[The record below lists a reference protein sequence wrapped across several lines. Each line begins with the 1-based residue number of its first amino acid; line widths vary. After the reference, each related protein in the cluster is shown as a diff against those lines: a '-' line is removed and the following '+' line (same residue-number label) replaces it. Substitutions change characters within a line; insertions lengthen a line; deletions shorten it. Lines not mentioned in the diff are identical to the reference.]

1 MAMADDL
8 NLFELDEDSLAG
20 LVPGQRSRAVSASQ
34 AVELSKP
41 ITVGGRVDLKASAE
55 AEAVALGL
63 DQGDAYTDE
72 VMAQA
77 YALGVGVHQESD
89 WDPALFTADPD
100 GLLQLTAG
108 MGGSIRVDAAASSS
122 SDLDEITLSSE
133 ATATGWADGDLTF
146 TSSAPL
152 VLEAKA
158 DALTS
163 ANGNSELTLTQA
175 TAYAIDGRSST
186 DPAHTVV
193 IKANV
198 EADALAHAQLSG
210 DGDQALIQTLSADAV
225 GIGQAEVMISGTGF
239 VDSTGAATLVV
250 DSAGALMDGQD
261 HAVRAVGYG
270 VHASTV
276 VSDGN
281 GDTDIIGRGLVDADF
296 GQWAG
301 FTGKELDQF
310 VAMGFNDTT
319 VILGKGNDQVLGVA
333 TQNLTLSD
341 EFVSTGDG
349 ANALSQTL
357 RQSAGI
363 YKSAVNTGSGDDLVE
378 GRVEG
383 TAVLDDTRGI
393 VESFVDTG
401 SGDDLVEGR
410 VEGTAVLDD
419 TRCIV
424 ESFVDTGTGNDV
436 VRGSIRESV
445 VHGGSGDDRLELS
458 QGYGS
463 IIDGGSGDDRI
474 AIEGISADM
483 QLFGGTGEDIM
494 IGGTGNDTLS
504 GGTGSDVLRGG
515 KGADTFVF
523 DVSSFGR
530 GTDLVSD
537 FNRSEGDKLQ
547 ISSAISGINKGALA
561 SFMTAAMA
569 ETTNK
574 STAFIYDT
582 LENIQGQS
590 TSSVHMAYASDQ
602 GALMF
607 DGDGD
612 WTQGST
618 VLAVVRSPAG
628 QGGLRASDIQF
639 V

>member
-1 MAMADDL
+1 MADDL

-20 LVPGQRSRAVSASQ
+20 LVPGQRSRAVSKSQ
-34 AVELSKP
+34 AVELSKA
-41 ITVGGRVDLKASAE
+41 ITVGGRIELSAEAE

-63 DQGDAYTDE
+63 NQGDAYTNE
-72 VMAQA
+72 VLAQA
-77 YALGVGVHQESD
+77 YSLGVGIHHDSD
-89 WDPALFTADPD
+89 WDPSLFTADPD
-100 GLLQLTAG
+100 GLLQITAAK
-108 MGGSIRVDAAASSS
+108 GGSITVDAGASSS
-122 SDLDEITLSSE
+122 SDYNEITITTDAS
-133 ATATGWADGDLTF
+133 ATGWADGNLTF

-152 VLEAKA
+152 EVDATAEAI
-158 DALTS
+158 TN
-163 ANGNSELTLTQA
+163 ANGNGAITTTQA
-175 TAYAIDGRSST
+175 EAYGIDGRTSNDLT
-186 DPAHTVV
+186 DDDASRTVT
-193 IKANV
+193 IEANV

-210 DGDQALIQTLSADAV
+210 SGDEALIQNLSANAV
-225 GIGQAEVMISGTGF
+225 GINQAEVMITGTGF
-239 VDSTGAATLVV
+239 VDSTGAATIVV
-250 DSAGALMDGQD
+250 DNPEALMTGPS
-261 HAVRAVGYG
+261 ATLSAVGYG
-270 VHASTV
+270 IDNSTIV
-276 VSDGN
+276 GDGN

-310 VAMGFNDTT
+310 IAMGFNDST
-319 VILGKGNDQVLGVA
+319 VILGKGADHVVGVA
-333 TQNLTLSD
+333 TQNITLSD
-341 EFVSTGDG
+341 DFDSSSDS
-349 ANALSQTL
+349 AKALDATL

-363 YKSAVNTGSGDDLVE
+363 FKSAINTGSGDDFVE

-383 TAVLDDTRGI
+383 TGVLDNTRGI
-393 VESFVDTG
+393 VQ
-401 SGDDLVEGR
+401 
-410 VEGTAVLDD
+410 
-419 TRCIV
+419 
-424 ESFVDTGTGNDV
+424 SFVDTGTGDDI
-436 VRGSIRESV
+436 VRGAIRESV
-445 VHGGSGDDRLELS
+445 VHGGSGDDRIEIS

-474 AIEGISADM
+474 AIEGISTDM

-537 FNRSEGDKLQ
+537 FNRTEGDKIQLA
-547 ISSAISGINKGALA
+547 SAITGINKGAVA

-582 LENIQGQS
+582 LENIQGQK
-590 TSSVHMAYASDQ
+590 SSKAHMAYAYDQ
-602 GALMF
+602 GALLF
-607 DGDGD
+607 DQDGD
-612 WTQGST
+612 WTQGNS
-618 VLAVVRSPAG
+618 VLAVVRGPAA
-628 QGGLRASDIQF
+628 QGGLRASDIEF

>member
-401 SGDDLVEGR
+401 
-410 VEGTAVLDD
+410 
-419 TRCIV
+419 
-424 ESFVDTGTGNDV
+424 TGNDV

>member
-108 MGGSIRVDAAASSS
+108 MGGSIRVDASASSS

-210 DGDQALIQTLSADAV
+210 DGDQALIQSLSADAV

-341 EFVSTGDG
+341 EFVSSGEG

-383 TAVLDDTRGI
+383 TAVLDDTRG
-393 VESFVDTG
+393 
-401 SGDDLVEGR
+401 
-410 VEGTAVLDD
+410 
-419 TRCIV
+419 IV

>member
-34 AVELSKP
+34 GVELSKA
-41 ITVGGRVDLKASAE
+41 ITVGGRVDLDVSAE
-55 AEAVALGL
+55 AEAVAQGL

-72 VMAQA
+72 VLAQA
-77 YALGVGVHQESD
+77 YALGVGVHRDSD

-108 MGGSIRVDAAASSS
+108 MGGSFQIEATASSS
-122 SDLDEITLSSE
+122 SDRDEITLSSG

-146 TSSAPL
+146 TSTAPL
-152 VLEAKA
+152 VIEANA
-158 DALTS
+158 DAMTN
-163 ANGNSELTLTQA
+163 ADGNNEITLTEA
-175 TAYAIDGRSST
+175 TAYGIDGRSST

-210 DGDQALIQTLSADAV
+210 RGDQALIQTLAADAV
-225 GIGQAEVMISGTGF
+225 GIAQAEVMISGTGF
-239 VDSTGAATLVV
+239 VDSSGAATLVV
-250 DSAGALMDGQD
+250 DNPDAVMAGQD
-261 HAVRAVGYG
+261 TVLHAVGYG
-270 VHASTV
+270 VHASTL

-319 VILGKGNDQVLGVA
+319 VILGKGDDHVLGVA
-333 TQNLTLSD
+333 TQNLNLSD
-341 EFVSTGDG
+341 AFVSTGEG

-357 RQSAGI
+357 KQSAGI
-363 YKSAVNTGSGDDLVE
+363 YKSAVNTGSGDDVVE

-383 TAVLDDTRGI
+383 SAVLDDTRGI
-393 VESFVDTG
+393 VESFINV
-401 SGDDLVEGR
+401 
-410 VEGTAVLDD
+410 
-419 TRCIV
+419 
-424 ESFVDTGTGNDV
+424 GTGNDV
-436 VRGSIRESV
+436 VRGAIRDSV

-483 QLFGGTGEDIM
+483 QIFGGTGEDIM
-494 IGGTGNDTLS
+494 IGGTGNDTLN
-504 GGTGSDVLRGG
+504 GGTGSDSLRGG

-530 GTDLVSD
+530 GPDLVSD
-537 FNRSEGDKLQ
+537 FNRLEGDKIQ

-582 LENIQGQS
+582 LENIQGQR
-590 TSSVHMAYASDQ
+590 TSSVHMAYAADQ

-628 QGGLRASDIQF
+628 QGGLKASDLEF

>member
-1 MAMADDL
+1 MADDL

-20 LVPGQRSRAVSASQ
+20 LDSGQLARAVSVSQ
-34 AVELSKP
+34 AVELSKA
-41 ITVGGRVDLKASAE
+41 ITVGGRVDLNASAE

-63 DQGDAYTDE
+63 DHGDAYTDE

-158 DALTS
+158 DALTN
-163 ANGNSELTLTQA
+163 ANGSSELTLTQA

-250 DSAGALMDGQD
+250 DSAGALMHGQD

-270 VHASTV
+270 VQASTV

-341 EFVSTGDG
+341 EFVSSGDG

-383 TAVLDDTRGI
+383 TAVLDDTRG
-393 VESFVDTG
+393 
-401 SGDDLVEGR
+401 
-410 VEGTAVLDD
+410 
-419 TRCIV
+419 IV

-590 TSSVHMAYASDQ
+590 ISSVHMAYASDQ

>member
-1 MAMADDL
+1 MADDL

-34 AVELSKP
+34 AVELSKA
-41 ITVGGRVDLKASAE
+41 ITVGGRVDLDVSAE
-55 AEAVALGL
+55 AEAVAQGL

-72 VMAQA
+72 VLAQA
-77 YALGVGVHQESD
+77 YALGVGVHRDSD

-108 MGGSIRVDAAASSS
+108 MGGTFQIEATASSS
-122 SDLDEITLSSE
+122 SDRDEITLSTG

-152 VLEAKA
+152 VIGANA
-158 DALTS
+158 DALTN
-163 ANGNSELTLTQA
+163 ADGNNDITLTEA
-175 TAYAIDGRSST
+175 TAYGIDGRSGD

-210 DGDQALIQTLSADAV
+210 SGDKALIQALAADAV
-225 GIGQAEVMISGTGF
+225 GITQAEVMISGSGF

-250 DSAGALMDGQD
+250 DTPDAVMDGND
-261 HAVRAVGYG
+261 SVLRAVGYG
-270 VHASTV
+270 VHASTL

-310 VAMGFNDTT
+310 VAMGFNDST
-319 VILGKGNDQVLGVA
+319 VILGKGDDRVLGVA
-333 TQNLTLSD
+333 TQNLNLSD
-341 EFVSTGDG
+341 AFVTTGEG

-357 RQSAGI
+357 KQSAGI
-363 YKSAVNTGSGDDLVE
+363 YKSAVNTGSGDDVVE

-383 TAVLDDTRGI
+383 SAVLDDTRGI
-393 VESFVDTG
+393 VESFIDV
-401 SGDDLVEGR
+401 
-410 VEGTAVLDD
+410 
-419 TRCIV
+419 
-424 ESFVDTGTGNDV
+424 GTGNDV
-436 VRGSIRESV
+436 VRGAIRDSV
-445 VHGGSGDDRLELS
+445 VHGGSGDDRIELT

-483 QLFGGTGEDIM
+483 QIFGGTGDDIM

-537 FNRSEGDKLQ
+537 FNRLEGDKIQ

-582 LENIQGQS
+582 LENIQGQR
-590 TSSVHMAYASDQ
+590 TSSVHMAYAADQ

-628 QGGLRASDIQF
+628 QGGLKASDLEF

>member
-341 EFVSTGDG
+341 EFVSSGDG

-383 TAVLDDTRGI
+383 TAVLDDTRG
-393 VESFVDTG
+393 
-401 SGDDLVEGR
+401 
-410 VEGTAVLDD
+410 
-419 TRCIV
+419 IV

>member
-8 NLFELDEDSLAG
+8 NLFELDEDALTN
-20 LVPGQRSRAVSASQ
+20 LVPGQRSRAVSVSQ
-34 AVELSKP
+34 AVELSKA
-41 ITVGGRVDLKASAE
+41 ITVGGRVDLDVSAE

-63 DQGDAYTDE
+63 DQADVYTEE
-72 VMAQA
+72 VLAQA
-77 YALGVGVHQESD
+77 YALGVGAHRDSV
-89 WDPALFTADPD
+89 WDPELFTADPD
-100 GLLQLTAG
+100 GLLLMTAG
-108 MGGSIRVDAAASSS
+108 MGGSIQVEATASSS
-122 SDLDEITLSSE
+122 SDRDAITLASE
-133 ATATGWADGDLTF
+133 AGATGWADGDLTF

-152 VLEAKA
+152 VIEAQA
-158 DALTS
+158 DALTN
-163 ANGNSELTLTQA
+163 ANGSGDSTSTQA
-175 TAYAIDGRSST
+175 TAYAIDGRVSN

-210 DGDQALIQTLSADAV
+210 SGDRALIQSLSADAV
-225 GIGQAEVMISGTGF
+225 GIAQAEVMISGTGF

-250 DSAGALMDGQD
+250 DSADAEMADQ
-261 HAVRAVGYG
+261 ATEIVAIGYG

-281 GDTDIIGRGLVDADF
+281 GDADIIGRGLVDADF
-296 GQWAG
+296 GNWAG

-319 VILGKGNDQVLGVA
+319 VILGKGYDQVLGVA
-333 TQNLTLSD
+333 TQNLNLS
-341 EFVSTGDG
+341 EAFVSTGDG

-383 TAVLDDTRGI
+383 SAVLDDTRGI
-393 VESFVDTG
+393 VESFIDV
-401 SGDDLVEGR
+401 
-410 VEGTAVLDD
+410 
-419 TRCIV
+419 
-424 ESFVDTGTGNDV
+424 GTGNDV
-436 VRGSIRESV
+436 VRAAIRDSV
-445 VHGGSGDDRLELS
+445 VHGGSGDDRIELT

-463 IIDGGSGDDRI
+463 ILDGGSGDDRI

-483 QLFGGTGEDIM
+483 QIFGGTGDDIM
-494 IGGTGNDTLS
+494 IGGSGNDTLS

-537 FNRSEGDKLQ
+537 FNRTEGDKIQ
-547 ISSAISGINKGALA
+547 ISSAISGINKGAIA

-582 LENIQGQS
+582 LENIQGQR
-590 TSSVHMAYASDQ
+590 TSSVHMAYAADQ

-628 QGGLRASDIQF
+628 QGGLKASDLEF

>member
-8 NLFELDEDSLAG
+8 NLFELDEDSLEG

-158 DALTS
+158 DALTN
-163 ANGNSELTLTQA
+163 ANGSSELTLTQA

-270 VHASTV
+270 VQASTV

-341 EFVSTGDG
+341 EFVSSGDG

-383 TAVLDDTRGI
+383 TAVLDDTRG
-393 VESFVDTG
+393 
-401 SGDDLVEGR
+401 
-410 VEGTAVLDD
+410 
-419 TRCIV
+419 IV

-590 TSSVHMAYASDQ
+590 ISSVHMAYASDQ

>member
-20 LVPGQRSRAVSASQ
+20 LVPGQRSRAVSSSQ
-34 AVELSKP
+34 AVELSKAV
-41 ITVGGRVDLKASAE
+41 TVGGRIDLSADAE

-63 DQGDAYTDE
+63 SQGDAYTDE
-72 VMAQA
+72 VLAQA
-77 YALGVGVHQESD
+77 YALGVGAHQDSV
-89 WDPALFTADPD
+89 WDPSLFTADPD
-100 GLLQLTAG
+100 GLLQITAG
-108 MGGSIRVDAAASSS
+108 MGGSISVDAAATSS
-122 SDLDEITLSSE
+122 SDYDEITLSTT

-152 VLEAKA
+152 VVDATA
-158 DALTS
+158 DALTN
-163 ANGNSELTLTQA
+163 ANGTGDKSATQA
-175 TAYAIDGRSST
+175 AAYGIDGRTSD
-186 DPAHTVV
+186 DPTHTVT

-210 DGDQALIQTLSADAV
+210 SGDQALIQKLSADAV
-225 GIGQAEVMISGTGF
+225 GLNQVEVMITGTGF
-239 VDSTGAATLVV
+239 VDSTGTASLVV
-250 DSAGALMDGQD
+250 DNPGTLMDGPS
-261 HAVRAVGYG
+261 ASLRAEGYG
-270 VHASTV
+270 VQGSTI

-281 GDTDIIGRGLVDADF
+281 GDTDIIGRGLVNADF

-301 FTGKELDQF
+301 FTGEELDQF
-310 VAMGFNDTT
+310 VAMGFNDST
-319 VILGKGNDQVLGVA
+319 VILGKGADHVIGVA
-333 TQNLTLSD
+333 TQNITLSD
-341 EFVSTGDG
+341 DFDSNSDG
-349 ANALSQTL
+349 AKALDATL

-363 YKSAVNTGSGDDLVE
+363 YKSAVNTGSGDDVVE

-383 TAVLDDTRGI
+383 TGVLDNTRGI
-393 VESFVDTG
+393 VQ
-401 SGDDLVEGR
+401 
-410 VEGTAVLDD
+410 
-419 TRCIV
+419 
-424 ESFVDTGTGNDV
+424 SFVDTGTGNDI
-436 VRGSIRESV
+436 VRGAIRDSV
-445 VHGGSGDDRLELS
+445 VLGGSGDDRLELS

-474 AIEGISADM
+474 AIEGISTDM
-483 QLFGGTGEDIM
+483 QLFGGTGEDIL
-494 IGGTGNDTLS
+494 IGGSGNDTIS

-537 FNRSEGDKLQ
+537 FNRAEGDKIQLA
-547 ISSAISGINKGALA
+547 SAISGINKGAVA

-582 LENIQGQS
+582 LENIQGQR

-602 GALMF
+602 GALLF
-607 DGDGD
+607 DEDGD

-628 QGGLRASDIQF
+628 QGGLKTSDLEF

>member
-63 DQGDAYTDE
+63 DQGDAYTDV

-341 EFVSTGDG
+341 EFVSSGDG

-383 TAVLDDTRGI
+383 TAVLDDTRG
-393 VESFVDTG
+393 
-401 SGDDLVEGR
+401 
-410 VEGTAVLDD
+410 
-419 TRCIV
+419 IV